1 LQKVPQQQQARFQQ
15 QQQQQQQSPSG
26 AYNTP
31 YYNNVY
37 NNQLDGMM
45 DENNSDHLL
54 GSDSSMYGRWSQGDT
69 AYRRQQ
75 QQGKKFRDIKL
86 VNIANPITV

>member
-1 LQKVPQQQQARFQQ
+1 MQKVQQQQQQQARFQQ

-26 AYNTP
+26 AYNAS
-31 YYNNVY
+31 YYNNAY

-54 GSDSSMYGRWSQGDT
+54 GSDSSMYGRWSQGDA

-75 QQGKKFRDIKL
+75 QQGKKF
-86 VNIANPITV
+86 NILYLTAV